1 MMKNENASSE
11 APDDPQQV
19 VERISVTIER
29 YGADSETDVVAEG
42 SASSVQGATPAG
54 AVSPTAEVASAPMP
68 VPASGPAEPP
78 APRPA
83 VRASGLVVTRGGN
96 EILHGIDLDLAHG
109 SVTGLLGPSGC
120 GKTTL
125 MRSIVGVQRYSGSLQ
140 VLESTPGSK
149 PLRGRIGYLTQEAS
163 VYPDLSA
170 RQNVA
175 YFARLAGARARGV
188 DEVLEEVGIADISGR
203 LVSTF
208 SGGQR
213 NRVSLACAL
222 VGAPE
227 LLVLD
232 EPTVGLD
239 PVTREDLWAAFR
251 RIAEGGT
258 TILVSSHV
266 MDEAFRCDGVLL
278 MREGRILASTTAPE
292 LLASTG
298 AETLD
303 DAFLTIIREAESA
316 EKAGP
321 ASSASAASKETN
333 R

>member
-1 MMKNENASSE
+1 MI
-11 APDDPQQV
+11 
-19 VERISVTIER
+19 ERISITIER
-29 YGADSETDVVAEG
+29 SLASGAATEPVVVSQVVGPPAAAG
-42 SASSVQGATPAG
+42 TTAPAAAPAAMPVTPA
-54 AVSPTAEVASAPMP
+54 
-68 VPASGPAEPP
+68 
-78 APRPA
+78 APRP
-83 VRASGLVVTRGGN
+83 VVEASGLVVTRGGQ
-96 EILHGIDLDLAHG
+96 EILHGLDLRLAAG

-125 MRSIVGVQRYSGSLQ
+125 MRAIVGVQHYSGRLE
-140 VLESTPGSK
+140 VLSATPGSTS
-149 PLRGRIGYLTQEAS
+149 LRGRIGYLTQEAS
-163 VYPDLSA
+163 IYRDLSA

-175 YFARLAGARARGV
+175 YFASLAGPRARGV
-188 DEVLEEVGIADISGR
+188 DEVLREVGIADIADR

-222 VGAPE
+222 VAAPE

-239 PVTREDLWAAFR
+239 PVTREDLWEAFR
-251 RIAEGGT
+251 RIAAGGT

-278 MREGRILASTTAPE
+278 MREGCILADTTAPE

-303 DAFLTIIREAESA
+303 DAFLTIIRQAGLTDSA
-316 EKAGP
+316 AP
-321 ASSASAASKETN
+321 TATVSAAAASTASKETS

>member
-1 MMKNENASSE
+1 MMKNENASS
-11 APDDPQQV
+11 
-19 VERISVTIER
+19 
-29 YGADSETDVVAEG
+29 G
-42 SASSVQGATPAG
+42 
-54 AVSPTAEVASAPMP
+54 
-68 VPASGPAEPP
+68 GPAPELS
-78 APRPA
+78 APA

-96 EILHGIDLDLAHG
+96 EILHGLDLALAPG
-109 SVTGLLGPSGC
+109 SITGLLGPSGC

-125 MRSIVGVQRYSGSLQ
+125 MRSIVGVQRYSGELE
-140 VLESTPGSK
+140 VLGAAPGSK

-163 VYPDLSA
+163 VYPNLTA
-170 RQNVA
+170 RQNTA
-175 YFARLAGARARGV
+175 YFARLAGPRARGV
-188 DEVLEEVGIADISGR
+188 DEVLAEVGIADIADR
-203 LVSTF
+203 PVSTF

-222 VGAPE
+222 VVAPE

-278 MREGRILASTTAPE
+278 MREGRILAEATASE

-298 AETLD
+298 VERLD
-303 DAFLTIIREAESA
+303 DAFLTIIRQAESA
-316 EKAGP
+316 EGAG
-321 ASSASAASKETN
+321 AATIAGAATSKETK

>member
-11 APDDPQQV
+11 GP
-19 VERISVTIER
+19 
-29 YGADSETDVVAEG
+29 
-42 SASSVQGATPAG
+42 TPE
-54 AVSPTAEVASAPMP
+54 PSAP
-68 VPASGPAEPP
+68 A
-78 APRPA
+78 PA
-83 VRASGLVVTRGGN
+83 VRATGLVVTRGGN
-96 EILHGIDLDLAHG
+96 EILHGLDLALAPG
-109 SVTGLLGPSGC
+109 SITGLLGPSGC

-125 MRSIVGVQRYSGSLQ
+125 MRSIVGVQRYSGDLE
-140 VLESTPGSK
+140 VLGAVPGSAS
-149 PLRGRIGYLTQEAS
+149 LRGRIGYLTQEAS
-163 VYPDLSA
+163 IYPDLSA

-175 YFARLAGARARGV
+175 YFARLAGPRARGV
-188 DEVLEEVGIADISGR
+188 DEVLAEVGISGIAGR
-203 LVSTF
+203 LVGTF

-222 VGAPE
+222 VAAPE

-278 MREGRILASTTAPE
+278 MREGRILAEATAPE
-292 LLASTG
+292 LLAGTG

-303 DAFLTIIREAESA
+303 DAFLTIIRQAEPAESTGR
-316 EKAGP
+316 AGGVGR
-321 ASSASAASKETN
+321 AGSVGTASKEMN

>member
-1 MMKNENASSE
+1 MRKSLLSLLLLFLSVGIAW
-11 APDDPQQV
+11 AQKKQV
-19 VERISVTIER
+19 
-29 YGADSETDVVAEG
+29 
-42 SASSVQGATPAG
+42 
-54 AVSPTAEVASAPMP
+54 
-68 VPASGPAEPP
+68 
-78 APRPA
+78 
-83 VRASGLVVTRGGN
+83 
-96 EILHGIDLDLAHG
+96 
-109 SVTGLLGPSGC
+109 SVTGLILASENNEPIDGASVLCVEFPRSGVLTDAK
-120 GKTTL
+120 GRFTL
-125 MRSIVGVQRYSGSLQ
+125 TLPEGA
-140 VLESTPGSK
+140 K
-149 PLRGRIGYLTQEAS
+149 HLRISYIGYLTQEAS

-213 NRVSLACAL
+213 NGVSLACAL

-321 ASSASAASKETN
+321 ASSGSAASKETN